1 MFAHT
6 VSLLLFFKKIRVPTR
21 NKLKKI
27 NLIPQ
32 KPKKILN
39 PKNYEKNNFNVVP
52 SFLVYYLWTI

>member
-6 VSLLLFFKKIRVPTR
+6 VLILLFFKKFRVPTR
-21 NKLKKI
+21 KIKKNKFNSTK
-27 NLIPQ
+27 NQ
-32 KPKKILN
+32 KKILN